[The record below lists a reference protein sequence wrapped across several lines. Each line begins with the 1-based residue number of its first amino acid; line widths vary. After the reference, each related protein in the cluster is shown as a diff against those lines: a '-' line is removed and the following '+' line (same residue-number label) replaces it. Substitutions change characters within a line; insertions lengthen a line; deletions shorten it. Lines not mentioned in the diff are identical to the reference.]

1 MKIPIYQ
8 IDAFTSQVF
17 AGNPA
22 AVCLLES
29 WLDPPTLQ
37 AIARENN
44 LSETAFIVQKE
55 NYYEIRWF
63 SPSVEVDLCGHATL
77 ASAFVIFNYMD
88 TLIEEITFV
97 SSKSGKLT
105 VSREKDLLKMNFPSQ
120 PPKQCNPPQELLEAL
135 GRKPIEVLSSED
147 YLAVF
152 QTEDEIVSLKPDMEK
167 LKRLPLRGIIVT
179 AKGKK
184 ADFVSRFFAPKLGI
198 NEDPVTGSAHCTL
211 IPYWKTRMGKK
222 TFYAQ
227 QVSQRGGELFCE
239 DCENRVA
246 IAGKA
251 VKYMQGTITI

>member
-1 MKIPIYQ
+1 MNIPIYQ

-22 AVCLLES
+22 AVCLLEN
-29 WLDPPTLQ
+29 WLNTQTLQ

-44 LSETAFIVQKE
+44 VSETAFIIQKE
-55 NYYEIRWF
+55 NCYEIRWF

-77 ASAFVIFNYMD
+77 ASAFVIFNYID
-88 TLIEEITFV
+88 TSTDKITFA
-97 SSKSGKLT
+97 SSKSGELI
-105 VSREKDLLKMNFPSQ
+105 VFRENDLLKMNFPSQ
-120 PPKQCNPPQELLEAL
+120 PPKPCNPPKELFEAL
-135 GRKPIEVLSSED
+135 GIKPVEVLSSED

-152 QTEDEIVSLKPDMEK
+152 QNEDEIISLKPNMEK
-167 LKRLPLRGIIVT
+167 LKQLNLRGVIVT

-211 IPYWKTRMGKK
+211 IPYWKTKMGKK

-227 QVSQRGGELFCE
+227 QLSQRGGELYCE
-239 DCENRVA
+239 DCGDRVA
-246 IAGKA
+246 ISGKA
-251 VKYMQGTITI
+251 VKFMQGTITI